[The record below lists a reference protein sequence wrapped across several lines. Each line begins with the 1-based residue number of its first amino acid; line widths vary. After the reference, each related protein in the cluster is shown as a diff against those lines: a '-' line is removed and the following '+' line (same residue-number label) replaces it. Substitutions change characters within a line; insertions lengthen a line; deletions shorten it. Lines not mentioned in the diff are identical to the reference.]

1 MVNFGNPS
9 KGRVTIRSYYSL
21 HKASRKPIIVGEPCR
36 WQLLPG
42 RFFGDLHS
50 DRRAHQQEC
59 LPPIYLPVEASSE
72 NSITR
77 AHTRR
82 SPVRRMNCNTV
93 LHAPPPASASAA
105 DKPIHP
111 LHAPHHRLK
120 SPSFS
125 VFLSGHC
132 YCVFLSP
139 ESPLFL
145 CFLELYD
152 IFRTLGVVS
161 VDSY

>member
-1 MVNFGNPS
+1 MSQV
-9 KGRVTIRSYYSL
+9 GRITVFTKL
-21 HKASRKPIIVGEPCR
+21 HGSQNIVGVPCHR
-36 WQLLPG
+36 QLLLV
-42 RFFGDLHS
+42 RFSGDLHS
-50 DRRAHQQEC
+50 GRRAHQQKR
-59 LPPIYLPVEASSE
+59 LPPIYLPVEALPE
-72 NSITR
+72 NSITST
-77 AHTRR
+77 HTHR
-82 SPVRRMNCNTV
+82 SSVRRVNAPARVTLF
-93 LHAPPPASASAA
+93 LHVPPPAGASAT

-111 LHAPHHRLK
+111 FHVPRRCRK
-120 SPSFS
+120 SLSFS

-132 YCVFLSP
+132 YYVLMSP